1 MTMTTELNFTE
12 GDVGCELNGHVAVVE
27 LRRPPNNFVDV
38 DLFSDIATVLE
49 RLDTVREC
57 RAVVL
62 AAQGKHFCAGGN
74 LKARL
79 EVEAKGEKFVAPGRH
94 PYKEARRIV
103 STRKPIIAAV
113 HGSAIGAGL
122 GLAVACD
129 FRVTCKE
136 ARFAANFNAIGFAP
150 GFGLTLTL
158 PRLVGQQNAK
168 WLFMTG
174 KRIGGEEA
182 ATMGLADRLVEQ
194 GQVRATAIEMA
205 TEIAKAAPLS
215 VQSTRDMLNAEFILQ
230 FRAATERESFEQN
243 WLRETNDYKEGVQAS
258 ADRRDPYFSAS

>member
-1 MTMTTELNFTE
+1 MTTAPELQFTE
-12 GDVGCELNGHVAVVE
+12 GDVGCELNGRVAIVE

-49 RLDTVREC
+49 RLDTIREC

-79 EVEAKGEKFVAPGRH
+79 DVEARGEKFVAPGRH
-94 PYKEARRIV
+94 PYKEARRII
-103 STRKPIIAAV
+103 STRKPIVAAV

-122 GLAVACD
+122 GLAVAAD

-174 KRIGGEEA
+174 KRIPGDEA
-182 ATMGLADRLVEQ
+182 VAMGLADRLVEQ
-194 GQVRATAIEMA
+194 DQVRAVAIEMA
-205 TEIAKAAPLS
+205 NEIARAAPLS
-215 VQSTRDMLNAEFILQ
+215 VQSTRDMLNAEFIVQ

-243 WLRETNDYKEGVQAS
+243 WLRETNDYKEGVKAA
-258 ADRRDPYFSAS
+258 ADRRDPDFTGT

>member
-1 MTMTTELNFTE
+1 MTITTELSFTQ

-38 DLFSDIATVLE
+38 DLFADIATVLE
-49 RLDTVREC
+49 RLDTIPQC

-79 EVEAKGEKFVAPGRH
+79 DVEARGEKFVAPGRH
-94 PYKEARRIV
+94 PYKEARRII

-122 GLAVACD
+122 GLAVAAD

-150 GFGLTLTL
+150 GFGLTITL

-174 KRIGGEEA
+174 KRIPGDEA
-182 ATMGLADRLVEQ
+182 VAMGLADRLVDQ
-194 GQVRATAIEMA
+194 DQVRATAIEMA
-205 TEIAKAAPLS
+205 AEIAKTAPLS
-215 VQSTRDMLNAEFILQ
+215 VQSTRDMMNAEFIVQ

-243 WLRETNDYKEGVQAS
+243 WLRETNDYKEGVQAA
-258 ADRRDPYFSAS
+258 ADRRDPNFTAT